1 MTKSQTSDTV
11 SRHPGP
17 GKPGFTLLEILLAIL
32 ILAVVVTT
40 VLASFNAVFS
50 TTETLDNSAQIY
62 AMAKTCLNRMVADLD
77 ALTIAQRPFY
87 KPPDYDD
94 PPDPYRIVGSTAEGD
109 GIGFAALGFASRA
122 HLPMENSSRTGI
134 AAINYYIMV
143 KEDGQP
149 VLKRS
154 DTLYPYPT
162 FEENSSD
169 PVLCERVKSLAFT
182 YYDAEGSD
190 YESWDSD
197 SENFNYATPKAIK
210 IKLEIGDEAESY
222 IFQTMVKLPVYREKS
237 E

>member
-1 MTKSQTSDTV
+1 MTKSQTSDTG
-11 SRHPGP
+11 SRQLGT

-50 TTETLDNSAQIY
+50 TTDTLDNSAQIY
-62 AMAKTCLNRMVADLD
+62 AMAKTCLNRMIADLD

-94 PPDPYRIVGSTAEGD
+94 LPDPYRIVGSTADDD
-109 GIGFAALGFASRA
+109 GTGFATLGFASRA
-122 HLPMENSSRTGI
+122 HLPMENSSRMGI
-134 AAINYYIMV
+134 AAINYYIMA
-143 KEDGQP
+143 KEDGQS
-149 VLKRS
+149 VLRRS
-154 DTLYPYPT
+154 DTLYPYPF

-190 YESWDSD
+190 HESWDSD
-197 SENFNYATPKAIK
+197 SENFNYATPTAIE